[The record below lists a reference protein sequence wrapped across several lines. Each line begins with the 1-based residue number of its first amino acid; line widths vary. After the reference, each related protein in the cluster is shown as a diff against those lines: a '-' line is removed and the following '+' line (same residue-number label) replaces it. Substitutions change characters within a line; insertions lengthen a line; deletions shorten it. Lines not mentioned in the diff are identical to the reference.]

1 MERGQGE
8 GSGEGLGGREWRGA
22 RGKGVEKGINHR

>member
-1 MERGQGE
+1 MERGQRE

-22 RGKGVEKGINHR
+22 RGKGVEKG

>member
-8 GSGEGLGGREWRGA
+8 GSGDGLGGREWRGA
-22 RGKGVEKGINHR
+22 RGKDVERG